1 MSRGVWCVWQLE
13 DKREALAEFKDLSA
27 AEPLRLIEK
36 GGMSVLLAL
45 LRANDTQ
52 LTRDVLETLANLMDA
67 EVPKGMAEAAR
78 VASVHNS
85 GVFLTNG
92 ANVSLVLGS
101 VDGED
106 GGHGTSL
113 PLLVRSLA
121 LTRAMGPACHT
132 TPRVLESAALSRD
145 PAPPRRGGRHVRQVP
160 RGDAAEN
167 PDPNPDPHPRPHP
180 RPRPRPRTR
189 ANPNPH
195 PDQVQLMMRLLAVT
209 ARNPNRNPN
218 PDPNPD
224 PNQSPNPSPPPPPP
238 PPPPP

>member
-1 MSRGVWCVWQLE
+1 MWCVWQLE

-121 LTRAMGPACHT
+121 LTRAMGPACQ
-132 TPRVLESAALSRD
+132 RGAKLEPEPKALFFCFFFFF
-145 PAPPRRGGRHVRQVP
+145 G
-160 RGDAAEN
+160 
-167 PDPNPDPHPRPHP
+167 
-180 RPRPRPRTR
+180 
-189 ANPNPH
+189 
-195 PDQVQLMMRLLAVT
+195 
-209 ARNPNRNPN
+209 
-218 PDPNPD
+218 
-224 PNQSPNPSPPPPPP
+224 
-238 PPPPP
+238 